1 MEETQDEQRDETQD
15 EQREDSPARASAD
28 ADKRAEEKVAALEDD
43 PPKNLED
50 WPDDE
55 AKYKTFGGPDG
66 DTGYDDGPTANL
78 GASNVRHHEDGS
90 VTVDGEK
97 VDDPE
102 EYKGDPIPGGPTDP
116 NTPKISGEQDLT
128 EKGTSKEGSG
138 DDDSDKDDE

>member
-1 MEETQDEQRDETQD
+1 MDDAPEEHDDSQAPADE
-15 EQREDSPARASAD
+15 D

-43 PPKNLED
+43 PPKSLED

-55 AKYKTFGGPDG
+55 AKYKTFGGAEG

-78 GASNVRHHEDGS
+78 GSSNVRHHEDGS

-128 EKGTSKEGSG
+128 KEGSNEEAE
-138 DDDSDKDDE
+138 DDSDDDE

>member
-1 MEETQDEQRDETQD
+1 MEETKDEQRDVSS
-15 EQREDSPARASAD
+15 EQASVD
-28 ADKRAEEKVAALEDD
+28 ADKAAEEKVAALEDD

-50 WPDDE
+50 WPDDA

-78 GASNVRHHEDGS
+78 GSSNVRHHEDGS
-90 VTVDGEK
+90 VSVDGEK

-128 EKGTSKEGSG
+128 KEGSNADTDT
-138 DDDSDKDDE
+138 DDDSDD

>member
-1 MEETQDEQRDETQD
+1 MEETKDEQRADDPE
-15 EQREDSPARASAD
+15 RASVD
-28 ADKRAEEKVAALEDD
+28 ADKAAEEKVAALEDD

-50 WPDDE
+50 WPDDQ

-66 DTGYDDGPTANL
+66 ETGYDEGPTANL

-128 EKGTSKEGSG
+128 QEGSNKE
-138 DDDSDKDDE
+138 D

>member
-1 MEETQDEQRDETQD
+1 MEETTD
-15 EQREDSPARASAD
+15 EQREEETPDRGSED
-28 ADKRAEEKVAALEDD
+28 ADKQAEEKVAALADD

-55 AKYKTFGGPDG
+55 AKYKTLGGPDG

-116 NTPKISGEQDLT
+116 NTPTISGEQDLT
-128 EKGTSKEGSG
+128 EEGSKSESG
-138 DDDSDKDDE
+138 SDSDGGADSDED